1 MGALRR
7 CRSSLPPRSPDGD
20 PSGAPIPDRYRTMR
34 TLAIVPVKQ
43 LDSAKQRL
51 AALLGAGAREAL
63 AQAMFTDVL
72 AALRRVELL
81 QRVAVV
87 TGDATV
93 AAAAQGDG
101 VTVLDDPAPAGQ
113 SAAAAIGIRHAIA
126 RGYERVLLVPGDTP
140 LLDPQEVDALLAAA
154 TPVPSVTIVADRH
167 GEGTNGLAI
176 VPPGAFE
183 PSFGPGSLER
193 HLAAADAAALA
204 CRVHSCASLAH
215 DVDTP
220 EDLAEL
226 WTQLDGRRGLA
237 PRTRGAL
244 RQLDRARVA
253 GSASIAEI
261 RDRSSADELDP
272 WTETR

>member
-1 MGALRR
+1 
-7 CRSSLPPRSPDGD
+7 
-20 PSGAPIPDRYRTMR
+20 MR
-34 TLAIVPVKQ
+34 TLAIVPVKK
-43 LDSAKQRL
+43 LDAAKQRL

-72 AALRRVELL
+72 ASLRRVERV

-87 TGDATV
+87 TGDAT
-93 AAAAQGDG
+93 AMAAAQGEG

-113 SAAAAIGIRHAIA
+113 SAAVAIGIRHALA
-126 RGYERVLLVPGDTP
+126 RSYERVLCVPGDTP
-140 LLDPQEVDALLAAA
+140 LLDPGEVDALLALAA
-154 TPVPSVTIVADRH
+154 PLPSVTIVADRH
-167 GEGTNGLAI
+167 GEGTNALVI
-176 VPPGAFE
+176 TPPAGFE

-193 HLAAADAAALA
+193 HVAAVEAAGLAH
-204 CRVHSCASLAH
+204 RVEACASLEH

-226 WTQLDGRRGLA
+226 WTELDRHRGLA
-237 PRTRGAL
+237 PRTRGVL

-261 RDRSSADELDP
+261 RGRSSAEELQRS
-272 WTETR
+272 TETP